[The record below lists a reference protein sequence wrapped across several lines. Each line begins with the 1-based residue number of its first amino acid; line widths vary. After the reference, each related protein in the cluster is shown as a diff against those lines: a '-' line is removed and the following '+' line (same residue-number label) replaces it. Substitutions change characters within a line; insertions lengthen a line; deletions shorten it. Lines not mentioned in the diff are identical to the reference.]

1 MNSTSNNLAPEL
13 DPRWA
18 AVLARDPRADGT
30 FVYGVKTTG
39 IYCHPSSLSRLPNP
53 RNVEF
58 FDTPEQAQAAGYRPS
73 KRVARDQTQIAAQQ
87 AARVAAACRQIEAA
101 EELPGLNELAES
113 AGLSP
118 FHFHRVFKAVTGLTP
133 RVMPPP
139 TAHARYANAWPMA
152 ARSPRRCTTPASTPT
167 AAFMRQPTRCWA

>member
-1 MNSTSNNLAPEL
+1 MNSTSNTLAPEL

-58 FDTPEQAQAAGYRPS
+58 FDTPEPVSY
-73 KRVARDQTQIAAQQ
+73 THLT
-87 AARVAAACRQIEAA
+87 
-101 EELPGLNELAES
+101 LPTSDL
-113 AGLSP
+113 
-118 FHFHRVFKAVTGLTP
+118 V
-133 RVMPPP
+133 
-139 TAHARYANAWPMA
+139 
-152 ARSPRRCTTPASTPT
+152 
-167 AAFMRQPTRCWA
+167 

>member
-18 AVLARDPRADGT
+18 AVLARDPRADGQ

-73 KRVARDQTQIAAQQ
+73 KRVARDPDPDRRPTSGTGRGRLPADRSRRGT
-87 AARVAAACRQIEAA
+87 ARPE
-101 EELPGLNELAES
+101 
-113 AGLSP
+113 
-118 FHFHRVFKAVTGLTP
+118 
-133 RVMPPP
+133 
-139 TAHARYANAWPMA
+139 
-152 ARSPRRCTTPASTPT
+152 
-167 AAFMRQPTRCWA
+167 